1 MSIPLHLAHGPHGLV
16 TIAFRQSLIYVDLDK
31 TEVHCHEAV
40 ARPGL
45 YWLALS
51 VGVSQYADAFCTAP
65 TKAERNEAI
74 RWLRDMA
81 AVLKGGET

>member
-1 MSIPLHLAHGPHGLV
+1 MSIPLHLAHGPYGLV
-16 TIAFRQSLIYVDLDK
+16 TIDFRQSLIDADLDK
-31 TEVHCHEAV
+31 TKVHCQEAV

-51 VGVSQYADAFCTAP
+51 VDTYQYADAYCEAR
-65 TKAERNEAI
+65 TKAERDEAI
-74 RWLRDMA
+74 QWLRNVA